1 MDNERHSRRGWAK
14 WVGLVFCCMIAT
26 HAIVEVVT
34 AGQSVITLR
43 NGWEIGSNG
52 FAVHAMCARGDDPSV
67 PRGHASSGLQWVDSD
82 DLFFC
87 RVPLWAPFLVAA
99 LWTAILFRHERV
111 LANTNSYSKS
121 VW

>member
-1 MDNERHSRRGWAK
+1 MDNERHARRSWAK

-26 HAIVEVVT
+26 HVIVEVATV
-34 AGQSVITLR
+34 GQSVISLR

-52 FAVHAMCARGDDPSV
+52 FAVHAMWTRGENPSV
-67 PRGHASSGLQWVDSD
+67 PPDHGSSGLRRIDSD

-87 RVPLWAPFLVAA
+87 RVPLLAPFLVAA
-99 LWTAILFRHERV
+99 LWTSMLFRRDRV

>member
-1 MDNERHSRRGWAK
+1 MDNERHARRGWAK
-14 WVGLVFCCMIAT
+14 WVGLAFCAMIAT
-26 HAIVEVVT
+26 HVVVEVVT
-34 AGQSVITLR
+34 VGQTVITLR

-52 FAVHAMCARGDDPSV
+52 FAVHAMCTRGDSSPV
-67 PRGHASSGLQWVDSD
+67 PRNHASSGLQWVDSE

-99 LWTAILFRHERV
+99 LGTAMLFRRDRV
-111 LANTNSYSKS
+111 RANTNSYSKS